1 MILTRRYVVYRLP
14 FLESFPLFLSLT
26 QRGLRKSLLG
36 DNCGGKRERERG
48 RNGSLLFFWVV
59 PPPPPFEGGVIS
71 CRRCVGG
78 GGIRHG
84 IKHCV
89 LYRTSALREILS
101 VRKAL
106 KRKVGKS
113 HALEK
118 MRKEKRSSRFDA
130 LLLPP
135 LVCVCGFALGG
146 KKRRGR
152 RKRRRKKSN
161 GLDFQAKHL
170 YCSFHTCIRWDA
182 SSARRADDLLFSVP
196 ILFSHFPSSSAALS
210 RLLGFFFPSVP
221 NKAIQE
227 EEKQTPFLLPPP
239 PLPD

>member
-1 MILTRRYVVYRLP
+1 M
-14 FLESFPLFLSLT
+14 
-26 QRGLRKSLLG
+26 
-36 DNCGGKRERERG
+36 
-48 RNGSLLFFWVV
+48 
-59 PPPPPFEGGVIS
+59 
-71 CRRCVGG
+71 
-78 GGIRHG
+78 
-84 IKHCV
+84 

-182 SSARRADDLLFSVP
+182 SSARRADDLLFS
-196 ILFSHFPSSSAALS
+196 FFPSSSAASLS